1 MKYQTSIRCLAIYV
15 FRTYLKQQSLQNSF
29 FKAQFQDHIFK
40 IQNIYSKSLQLKK
53 KKALSKTMFNVYAM
67 ILSYYRGSCWHRWI
81 MYYIEI
87 KQELEI
93 LLTIQYFCVLGR
105 SFLIFQR
112 EIFFFFFA
120 LATTNLFVLKSTG
133 HRKCSLQDIRKIRQS
148 TNATKAFLTFPFLLV
163 LKQVI
168 SVFLYPKLHHVF
180 FIKKKSL

>member
-1 MKYQTSIRCLAIYV
+1 MKYQTSIRCLAIYI

-29 FKAQFQDHIFK
+29 FKAQFQDHTFK

-67 ILSYYRGSCWHRWI
+67 ILRYYRRSCWHRWI

-93 LLTIQYFCVLGR
+93 LLIIQYFCVLGR

-112 EIFFFFFA
+112 ETEGNLFFFFCFGY
-120 LATTNLFVLKSTG
+120 NKFI
-133 HRKCSLQDIRKIRQS
+133 C
-148 TNATKAFLTFPFLLV
+148 
-163 LKQVI
+163 
-168 SVFLYPKLHHVF
+168 
-180 FIKKKSL
+180 IKKHWTQKMFYLGYQKNQAEHICN

>member
-1 MKYQTSIRCLAIYV
+1 MKYQTSIRCLAIYI

-29 FKAQFQDHIFK
+29 FKAQFQDHTFK
-40 IQNIYSKSLQLKK
+40 IQNIYSKSLQLK

-67 ILSYYRGSCWHRWI
+67 ILRYYRRSCWHRWI

-93 LLTIQYFCVLGR
+93 LLIIQYFCVLGR

-112 EIFFFFFA
+112 ETEGNLFFFFA

-133 HRKCSLQDIRKIRQS
+133 HRKCSIQDIRKIRQS
-148 TNATKAFLTFPFLLV
+148 TYATKAFLRFPFSCSKTRNFSIFVPQASPCLLC
-163 LKQVI
+163 
-168 SVFLYPKLHHVF
+168 
-180 FIKKKSL
+180 